1 MKIIVYY
8 RNRTFTDYET
18 GLDETRKAIW
28 RVDLYD
34 RFIESGK
41 TPEVIEKCIA
51 DYNSSSDSVECKVIE
66 LPDEMTEVITFLLG
80 EKHYKRY
87 SDMDDLDSTMNELS
101 ADISNIH
108 DDVWNMR
115 NKMDYIEEM
124 FKKFK
129 EKYVDDSEEN

>member
-129 EKYVDDSEEN
+129 EKYVDESEEN

>member
-18 GLDETRKAIW
+18 GLDETKKAIW

-129 EKYVDDSEEN
+129 EKYIDESEEN

>member
-129 EKYVDDSEEN
+129 EKYVDESDEN

>member
-41 TPEVIEKCIA
+41 SPEVIEKCIA

-115 NKMDYIEEM
+115 NKMDYIEKM

-129 EKYVDDSEEN
+129 EKYVDESEEN

>member
-8 RNRTFTDYET
+8 RDRTFTDYET

-51 DYNSSSDSVECKVIE
+51 DYNSSNDSVECKVIE

-129 EKYVDDSEEN
+129 EKYVDESEEN